1 MAHGWIT
8 PAQLDDALK
17 TAQKLADL
25 GLREKIGA
33 ILVKKG
39 YLTAAQV
46 KEVLLAQGKRARNRI
61 KGYEILS
68 KLGQGGMGAVFKA
81 RQVSLDRE
89 VALKVLFPNLAKDRS
104 YVARFLREARAV
116 AKLNHKH
123 IIQGIDVGES
133 GGHYYFAMEFVD
145 GPTLQEIIRSKGPVP
160 EERAL
165 KIAGEVAQALSHAH
179 KHKLIHRD
187 VKPDN
192 IMINSKGD
200 AKLCDLGLAKFQAS
214 GTSAAS
220 REGEGLVFGTP
231 HYISPEQ
238 AKGESTVDIR
248 SDIYSLGATLFHVLT
263 GQTPFPGGRSAA
275 VMAKHVTEPV
285 RDPRDLNPGI
295 SEGAARL
302 VLKMMAKRPEDRH
315 PDPRSLLEDI
325 RRVAKG
331 KSPKG
336 PSGAGAGAGTGARS
350 GSRASAR
357 AAARASSRSSARSAA
372 EPSAPPVIEHRHHRK
387 ASKRA
392 KRPDALQYVIGA
404 AAFLVI
410 VVVVMWLLKLGMGKP
425 SSSGPRS
432 TRPRA
437 TSPERPQPG
446 GAGSAAESA
455 HESSARVLF
464 ERATRF
470 AAAKENSENFPE
482 IFRRLGQVEQVA
494 PGTAYAEKARRR
506 RAVEERR
513 QAGLR
518 RERFAEVRR
527 QASALVEKGKYG
539 KAYEL
544 WGQFPVNLL
553 PEDEDARRSV
563 IESGREPVVEAA
575 QARFGEIVEK
585 SLAAAETGQYDAARA
600 MLGGAGR
607 IGIPWATEGLAEARK
622 QLEQAI
628 TRHQTGAARQVAVVW
643 GERRGTILRLARAG
657 EYEQALASVR
667 LARREKRFASHQA
680 ELAFLEYDMQRMS
693 LRQEIALEAYAS
705 KAGTKERVYVHKG
718 SRGYSGKVLKVDGDR
733 IVLRPSLSGSKTITI
748 TKQELSPDDIRK
760 YAQIILADAAG
771 NYDYAILLIYSGNA
785 AQALP
790 YLKRCRRDPQIG
802 ERARRHLAA
811 LAKSRTAAP
820 KRRPPVTGKRR
831 PTPDR
836 TERRRRQ

>member
-1 MAHGWIT
+1 MAHGWVT

-25 GLREKIGA
+25 GFREKIGA
-33 ILVKKG
+33 VLVKKG

-46 KEVLLAQGKRARNRI
+46 KEVLLVQGKRARNRI
-61 KGYEILS
+61 KGYDILS

-81 RQVSLDRE
+81 RQLSLDRE
-89 VALKVLFPNLAKDRS
+89 VALKVLSPSLAKDRT

-145 GPTLQEIIRSKGPVP
+145 GPTLQEVIRSKGPVP

-165 KIAGEVAQALSHAH
+165 KIVGEVAQALSHAH

-248 SDIYSLGATLFHVLT
+248 SDIYSLGATLFHALT

-285 RDPRDLNPGI
+285 RDPRDVNPGI

-315 PDPRSLLEDI
+315 PDPSSLLEDI

-336 PSGAGAGAGTGARS
+336 SARTAGAGAGTGARS
-350 GSRASAR
+350 GSRVSAR

-372 EPSAPPVIEHRHHRK
+372 EPVAPPVIEHRHHRK

-392 KRPDALQYVIGA
+392 KQPDVLQYVIGA

-432 TRPRA
+432 TRPRV
-437 TSPERPQPG
+437 TTPERPQPG
-446 GAGSAAESA
+446 GAGSGAESA
-455 HESSARVLF
+455 HETGAGVLF

-518 RERFAEVRR
+518 KERFAEVRR
-527 QASALVEKGKYG
+527 QASALMEKGKYG
-539 KAYEL
+539 EAYEL
-544 WGQFPVNLL
+544 WGEFPVDLL
-553 PEDEDARRSV
+553 PEDEDGRRGV
-563 IESGREPVVEAA
+563 IESGRKPVVEAA
-575 QARFGEIVEK
+575 QVRFGEIVEQA
-585 SLAAAETGQYDAARA
+585 LAAAETGQYDAARA

-607 IGIPWATEGLAEARK
+607 IGIPGATEGLAGARRR
-622 QLEQAI
+622 LEQAI
-628 TRHQTGAARQVAVVW
+628 TRHQAGAARQVAVVW
-643 GERRGTILRLARAG
+643 GERHGTILRLARAG

-667 LARREKRFASHQA
+667 LARREKRFASHRA
-680 ELAFLEYDMQRMS
+680 GLAFLEYDMQRMS

-748 TKQELSPDDIRK
+748 TKQDLSPDDIRK

-771 NYDYAILLIYSGNA
+771 NYDYAILLIYRGNA
-785 AQALP
+785 AQAVP
-790 YLKRCRRDPQIG
+790 YLKRCRRDPKMG

-811 LAKSRTAAP
+811 LAKSRSAAP
-820 KRRPPVTGKRR
+820 KRRPPR
-831 PTPDR
+831 PA
-836 TERRRRQ
+836 RRR